1 MEMSHNEEVH
11 VTDTPV
17 KKPRTRAKVIS
28 KVEAPSTDSTDT
40 PDKPVKPEKKS
51 RTRTKVIP
59 KVEIPIVVKEPEVE
73 VPIVVKEPEV
83 EVPIVVKEPEVEVPI
98 VVKEPEVEVPIVVKE
113 PEVERPIVVKESKK
127 KSKPEKVPR
136 IILTP
141 EERKERQRIRNS
153 QRGKRVRKTIPI
165 KHCDVCNCDIKW
177 DNMSSHKKSLRH
189 SNNALN
195 YVE

>member
-40 PDKPVKPEKKS
+40 PDKPVKPEKKP
-51 RTRTKVIP
+51 RTRAKVIP
-59 KVEIPIVVKEPEVE
+59 KVEIPVKEPEVEVLIVVKEPEVE
-73 VPIVVKEPEV
+73 VPIVVKEP
-83 EVPIVVKEPEVEVPI
+83 
-98 VVKEPEVEVPIVVKE
+98 
-113 PEVERPIVVKESKK
+113 KK

-141 EERKERQRIRNS
+141 EERKERQRLRNIN
-153 QRGKRVRKTIPI
+153 RGKRVRKTIPI